1 MVDSE
6 DTPPVSR
13 RPHIVRLALF
23 AAVLYGQRRTL
34 YMSGFLMVIMLVLSA
49 SLMYLIE
56 HDAQPVLHA
65 EEAFLQPERHV
76 PGLRDRAASLVEL
89 VEGREGEVVI
99 HDGWW

>member
-49 SLMYLIE
+49 SLMYLI
-56 HDAQPVLHA
+56 
-65 EEAFLQPERHV
+65 
-76 PGLRDRAASLVEL
+76 
-89 VEGREGEVVI
+89 
-99 HDGWW
+99 